1 MAAQGFFQRS
11 HYIRDTET
19 AMSPSELESMLT
31 GGHPNS
37 LGRTVEVVGIVLA
50 EPDRLEDLL
59 SCYESEDSVVRL
71 RVSNALKRV
80 TKERPELVVPYLDRL
95 LDDVSQL
102 DQPSAQWTL
111 AQVFREVRDRM
122 EPTQQR
128 KAVDLMKRN
137 LTDSQDWIV
146 LTQTSVT
153 LADFAREDSALRDW
167 LRPELDR
174 LSSDSRKS
182 VAGTARRVIRDHF
195 EVQRSG

>member
-1 MAAQGFFQRS
+1 
-11 HYIRDTET
+11 
-19 AMSPSELESMLT
+19 MLT